1 MSRDTNAS
9 WRDYALKER
18 IEIVALAPEVERFL
32 NDTARECW
40 GNCYPEQ
47 AGHISGVVEG
57 ETFYAL
63 RPKLLA
69 HSPDGEVSI
78 PWRLHPADEEDT
90 LRTGEEFKNFRT
102 VLYHSHPKI
111 TRESLRKLFPNAAS
125 LVEVLE
131 KEIAEGIW
139 DGLIQGRTR
148 PSIDEV
154 LTETLTRS
162 LSGEDVAVTPG
173 NYHLL
178 VTHTPRK
185 ADPRAYINFW
195 HINPTR
201 IPDRLVKVRR
211 MGHLEMKRLAPV
223 IERMNHISNQ
233 LSQELFGHIDL
244 EDLNEGSNRED
255 MWLRM
260 LRVEDEK
267 FQFYNDQKYGP
278 QTEPKDDLTLSLA

>member
-18 IEIVALAPEVERFL
+18 IERVALAPVVERFL
-32 NDTARECW
+32 NDTANECW
-40 GNCYPEQ
+40 GNYYPEQ

-63 RPKLLA
+63 MPKLLA

-90 LRTGEEFKNFRT
+90 LRTGEEFQNFRT

-111 TRESLRKLFPNAAS
+111 IRASLRKLFPNAEPLAQ
-125 LVEVLE
+125 VLE

-139 DGLIQGRTR
+139 DGLIQGRKR
-148 PSIDEV
+148 PSINEV
-154 LTETLTRS
+154 LTENLTRT
-162 LSGEDVAVTPG
+162 LSSEDVAVTPG

-185 ADPRAYINFW
+185 ANPRAYLNFW
-195 HINPTR
+195 HINPQR
-201 IPDRLVKVRR
+201 APERLVEVKRISPQD
-211 MGHLEMKRLAPV
+211 MKRLAP
-223 IERMNHISNQ
+223 IRRRMDQISRQ
-233 LSQELFGHIDL
+233 LSQGLYGYTDL
-244 EDLNEGSNRED
+244 ENLNEGSNRED
-255 MWLRM
+255 MWARM
-260 LRVEDEK
+260 QAVEDEK
-267 FQFYNDQKYGP
+267 FRFYNDQKYGP
-278 QTEPKDDLTLSLA
+278 EQGPNDGLTLTLV